1 MGNTNLRCLKDLSA
15 ICQVDRDG
23 CGLTGC
29 GWGRDIG
36 YTPLTPLELTH
47 LDRHHTDGLL
57 GLVGDSLGCR
67 LADGVGGL
75 SGGLGCRGYPVG
87 GLCGH
92 PCLGQVL
99 GVDGDHHLLAAGAL
113 GNTEAFQQ
121 VVVRRYNVV

>member
-1 MGNTNLRCLKDLSA
+1 MSA

-36 YTPLTPLELTH
+36 DLLAPLELTH
-47 LDRHHTDGLL
+47 LHRDHTDGLL

-75 SGGLGCRGYPVG
+75 SGRLGRRGYPVG

-92 PCLGQVL
+92 PGLGQVL
-99 GVDGDHHLLAAGAL
+99 GVDGDHNLLAARTL

>member
-1 MGNTNLRCLKDLSA
+1 MST

-29 GWGRDIG
+29 GWRRDIG
-36 YTPLTPLELTH
+36 DLLTPLELTH
-47 LDRHHTDGLL
+47 LDRDHADGLL
-57 GLVGDSLGCR
+57 GLVGDGLSCW
-67 LADGVGGL
+67 LADGVAGL
-75 SGGLGCRGYPVG
+75 SGGLGRGPV

-92 PCLGQVL
+92 PGLGQVL
-99 GVDGDHHLLAAGAL
+99 GVDGDHHLLATRTL